1 MAFST
6 ISSEMAEQAVAQI
19 SSAGFYQTFGD
30 ATVSEALR
38 SPLAVQSTKVRRAI
52 KDAYRESQ
60 NTNQTS
66 TTDSYLTS
74 VDDPNNSN
82 TGESTTSTT
91 SSSSS
96 SSTDNYDET
105 DIYVIIDGIA
115 VQKTF
120 LTQDL

>member
-1 MAFST
+1 MAFKT
-6 ISSEMAEQAVAQI
+6 ISSEMQEQAAAQI

-52 KDAYRESQ
+52 KDAYKATQ

-82 TGESTTSTT
+82 IGESTT

-96 SSTDNYDET
+96 SSVDDYDET

-115 VQKTF
+115 VQKKF

>member
-52 KDAYRESQ
+52 KDAYREAQ

-82 TGESTTSTT
+82 TGESTTS

-96 SSTDNYDET
+96 SADDYEET

-120 LTQDL
+120 LTQDLE

>member
-1 MAFST
+1 MV
-6 ISSEMAEQAVAQI
+6 EQAAAQI
-19 SSAGFYQTFGD
+19 SSAGFYKTFGD

-52 KDAYRESQ
+52 KDAYREAQ

-82 TGESTTSTT
+82 TGEST

-96 SSTDNYDET
+96 SSIDDYEET
-105 DIYVIIDGIA
+105 DIYVIIDGFA

-120 LTQDL
+120 LTQDLE

>member
-6 ISSEMAEQAVAQI
+6 ISSEMVEQASAQI

-30 ATVSEALR
+30 VTVSEALR

-52 KDAYRESQ
+52 KDAYRETQ

-82 TGESTTSTT
+82 TGESTTS

-96 SSTDNYDET
+96 SIDDYEET
-105 DIYVIIDGIA
+105 VIYVIINGIA

-120 LTQDL
+120 LTES